1 MKSLKWMT
9 IAACF
14 FFCISALAQVSTVYT
29 LRPTLLTNG
38 WAVTGT
44 LTTDGTVGTLTAA
57 NVVNWDLKVV
67 QTTDFVWTEKD
78 SSNIGISKIYT
89 DGKKIYVATSPDGY
103 QDGGNLTFSR
113 GGGGGRIATSA
124 VIADFTQ
131 LSMNLGYVGGMA
143 GWQDEIWG
151 LNFVGL
157 NQRNK
162 TMYRAAVGVK
172 GQPNAFAV
180 TVPIISMD
188 PLLITVFGTITTDG
202 TVGALLPQNILAWN
216 VTARNQDITHY
227 TKANSGVLTMD
238 GVATNGTFIGVT
250 HKQGKFTIGI
260 GGMRP
265 TYVTIADFTD
275 PSYPDG
281 YANYYRGDY
290 GTMGEKYPLVNQN
303 AKYYVAGMKQ

>member
-1 MKSLKWMT
+1 MKSLKWMV

-14 FFCISALAQVSTVYT
+14 LFCISALAQVSTVYT
-29 LRPTLLTNG
+29 LRPTPLTNG

-44 LTTDGTVGTLTAA
+44 ITTDGTVGKLSAA
-57 NVVNWDLKVV
+57 NLVDWDLKVV

-78 SSNIGISKIYT
+78 SSNLNISKVYT

-103 QDGGNLTFSR
+103 QDGGNLTFAR

-172 GQPNAFAV
+172 GQPNVFAV
-180 TVPIISMD
+180 TVPVISMD
-188 PLLITVFGTITTDG
+188 PLLITVFGTLTTDG
-202 TVGALLPQNILAWN
+202 TVGALLPQNILSWN
-216 VTARNQDITHY
+216 ITARNQDITHY

-238 GVATNGTFIGVT
+238 GVASNGTFIGVA

-275 PSYPDG
+275 PTYPDG
-281 YANYYRGDY
+281 YANYYRGNY
-290 GTMGEKYPLVNQN
+290 GIMGEKFPLVNPTD
-303 AKYYVAGMKQ
+303 KYYIAGKK